1 MVCRCCTCEENG
13 VKKYNASTIRESDL
27 RDAVVKAIQEVLGGN
42 DVFLS
47 VLDIEYYGEMES
59 ERGDRWDSQT
69 VVAAV
74 GCFDTWCE
82 EGW

>member
-59 ERGDRWDSQT
+59 ERGEQMGFTNRGSR
-69 VVAAV
+69 
-74 GCFDTWCE
+74 GRMF
-82 EGW
+82 